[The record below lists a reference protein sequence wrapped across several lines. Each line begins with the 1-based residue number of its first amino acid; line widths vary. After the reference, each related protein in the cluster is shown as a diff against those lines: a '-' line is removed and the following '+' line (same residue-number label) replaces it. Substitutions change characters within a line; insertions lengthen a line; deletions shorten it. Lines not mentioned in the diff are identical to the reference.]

1 MIEKINDFNFYEGGD
16 SKIEAREYQEYLKPF
31 AEEILIESQEIGE
44 GKSARVFEDPLNNCC
59 YKIITNTEKLLH
71 LPDEEADFLQKV
83 QNKYVK
89 VPQPLFSL
97 SVTEK
102 DTTGKLQRK
111 YMLGM
116 EKIHGV
122 SLRQIMSGIKP
133 LPEYV
138 DPLFFKKIEL
148 FLKDIHEKGIHH
160 RDLHEGNIMID
171 KDGQPAVIDFGLSS
185 VAHGNEDPYKDEYIS
200 QGKVLTYLNDMNE
213 LKRITRE
220 FEDFI
225 KTKQLES
232 FEEIDSIDYD
242 SLKIQT
248 LDKAQIKEHHTFFE
262 DITKAIS
269 ELSVDV
275 SVAPIPNSFGL
286 FLVADNSKELEERKQ
301 DHSVMYP
308 KLIGGK
314 KYFICRR

>member
-1 MIEKINDFNFYEGGD
+1 MIEKVNDFNFYEGGG
-16 SKIEAREYQEYLKPF
+16 SKIEAKEYQEYLKPF

-83 QNKYVK
+83 QNEYVK

-102 DTTGKLQRK
+102 DAMGKLLRK

-122 SLRQIMSGIKP
+122 SLRQIMSGTKP
-133 LPEYV
+133 LPEHV

-171 KDGQPAVIDFGLSS
+171 EDGQPVVIDFGLSCIT
-185 VAHGNEDPYKDEYIS
+185 HGNEDPYKDEYAT
-200 QGKVLTYLNDMNE
+200 QGKVLTYLDDMNE
-213 LKRITRE
+213 LKRITHE

-232 FEEIDSIDYD
+232 FEEIDAINYD
-242 SLKIQT
+242 SLKIGALQ
-248 LDKAQIKEHHTFFE
+248 KVGIKEHHTFFE
-262 DITKAIS
+262 DITKAVS
-269 ELSVDV
+269 EMSDDV
-275 SVAPIPNSFGL
+275 SVVSIPNSFGL
-286 FLVADNSKELEERKQ
+286 FLVADNSKELEERKE

-308 KLIGGK
+308 KTIDGK